1 MDYIGIYVQNGLLDN
16 IGNQENHRSRK
27 KKDVLEVV
35 FVVQVLSKVLIIRII
50 TEEEDDFVIQVDD
63 VEVLY
68 VQAIFEENFVV
79 SLQAVIILGDYLVQ
93 GMDVNDYILNC
104 KESKVPVGIQE
115 VQTIDVVVVHVR
127 KAGNNDVIVEE
138 A

>member
-1 MDYIGIYVQNGLLDN
+1 MDN

-115 VQTIDVVVVHVR
+115 V
-127 KAGNNDVIVEE
+127 
-138 A
+138 